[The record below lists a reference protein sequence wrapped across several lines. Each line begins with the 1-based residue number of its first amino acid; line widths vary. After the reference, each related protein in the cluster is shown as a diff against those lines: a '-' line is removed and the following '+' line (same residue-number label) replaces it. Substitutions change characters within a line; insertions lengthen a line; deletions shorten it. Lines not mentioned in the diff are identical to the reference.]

1 MKTTT
6 LDAIRKIEFEA
17 RIFISLGIVLVICL
31 LSFLVFPESP
41 PVMATLGRW
50 LGLSDGTSL
59 KAGYALV
66 AGIVAMASLLRMW
79 AGSVLSSPRVMSF
92 EVRKE
97 ALTIQ
102 GPYLLTRNPIYLAD
116 LVCFCSFV
124 LCLPLVGLALPL
136 LLYLHY
142 LQLIAYEEKNLQA
155 QFKEAF
161 VAYTRQTP
169 RFLPNCRSFGALRG
183 ELQHFFINWDGFRH
197 NAQYLLLIPGFG
209 VSAFTGNLLHAILI
223 GLPGILDWAIVHTRI
238 GLHPEKKL
246 KKQGLAATSQP
257 LPKDKVFRDILY
269 AQCWEDPQMDRQA
282 FHIGPEEV
290 VFSITSG
297 GCNTLAFLADNPKKV
312 IALDISPYQNYLLE
326 LKMAAFSGLSY
337 DELLEFIGVL
347 PSNRRMAYYQR
358 IAGQLRPESRAYWD
372 AQTKKITEGILH
384 AGRYEGYM
392 RLLRRLLVLL
402 VGRDLPRALY
412 HCQTVAQRKQLF
424 EKRWDNLRWKLFT
437 RIFLSRGFMTALFTK
452 AFFEQVEGDF
462 SFGEHFRKKAQKA
475 LTELPLQ
482 ENHFLAYILLGNYYS
497 ADYLPDYL
505 KKENYE
511 HIKSRLDRVEIVT
524 GNCGD
529 YFDSLAPD
537 SLSRFNFSNIF
548 EWMPAEEFHRLLQKT
563 IRVARDGS
571 VLTYRNLLVPRSR
584 PESLAAW
591 IQPDT
596 VLAAALYDADR
607 SFIYRAYQAEK
618 IVKHHGIP
626 S

>member
-1 MKTTT
+1 MKTAN

-17 RIFISLGIVLVICL
+17 RIFISLGIVLIICL
-31 LSFLVFPESP
+31 LSFFVFPESP
-41 PVMATLGRW
+41 PFMVSLGRW
-50 LGLSDGTSL
+50 LGISDSTSL
-59 KAGYALV
+59 KAGYGLV
-66 AGIVAMASLLRMW
+66 AAMVGLATLLRMW

-92 EVRKE
+92 EIRKE
-97 ALTIQ
+97 VLTIQ
-102 GPYLLTRNPIYLAD
+102 GPYLLTRNPIHLAD

-124 LCLPLVGLALPL
+124 FCLPPIGLALPV

-161 VAYTRQTP
+161 VAYKQQTP
-169 RFLPNCRSFGALRG
+169 RFLPNLRSFTALRG
-183 ELQHFFINWDGFRH
+183 ELRYFFINRDGFRH

-238 GLHPEKKL
+238 GLHPEKKM
-246 KKQGLAATSQP
+246 KRQDPQAAS
-257 LPKDKVFRDILY
+257 LPKNKVFQDILY
-269 AQCWEDPQMDRQA
+269 AQCWEDPQMDRKA
-282 FHIGPEEV
+282 FQIGPEDV

-347 PSNRRMAYYQR
+347 PCTRRAAYYQR
-358 IAGQLRPESRAYWD
+358 IAGQLHPESRAYWD
-372 AQTKKITEGILH
+372 AQPEKITNGILH

-392 RLLRRLLVLL
+392 RLLRRLLTLL
-402 VGRDLPRALY
+402 VGRDLPQALY
-412 HCQTVAQRKQLF
+412 ACQTLEQRQQLF
-424 EKRWDNLRWKLFT
+424 ETRWDNLRWKLFT
-437 RIFLSRGFMTALFTK
+437 QVFLSRRFMTALFTR
-452 AFFEQVEGDF
+452 AFFKQVEGDF
-462 SFGEHFRKKAQKA
+462 SFGEHFRKKARKA

-482 ENHFLAYILLGNYYS
+482 ENYFLAYILLGNYYS
-497 ADYLPDYL
+497 TDYLPDYL

-511 HIKSRLDRVEIVT
+511 RIKSRLDRVEIVT
-524 GNCGD
+524 GSCGD
-529 YFDSLAPD
+529 YFDRLAPD

-548 EWMPAEEFHRLLQKT
+548 EWMPAEDFHNLLQKT

-571 VLTYRNLLVPRSR
+571 ILTYRNLLVPRFR
-584 PESLAAW
+584 PESLSTW
-591 IQPDT
+591 IQPDP
-596 VLAAALYDADR
+596 VLSAALSNTDR
-607 SFIYRAYQAEK
+607 SFIYRAYQVEK
-618 IVKHHGIP
+618 IVKHHEVSG
-626 S
+626 

>member
-1 MKTTT
+1 M
-6 LDAIRKIEFEA
+6 
-17 RIFISLGIVLVICL
+17 V
-31 LSFLVFPESP
+31 
-41 PVMATLGRW
+41 TLGRW
-50 LGLSDGTSL
+50 LGLPDGTSL
-59 KAGYALV
+59 KAGYGLV
-66 AGIVAMASLLRMW
+66 ASIVGMATLLRMW

-92 EVRKE
+92 EIRKE
-97 ALTIQ
+97 VLTIQ

-124 LCLPLVGLALPL
+124 FCLPPVGFALPV

-161 VAYTRQTP
+161 VDYTRQTP
-169 RFLPNCRSFGALRG
+169 RFLPNLRSFAALRG
-183 ELQHFFINWDGFRH
+183 ELQHFFINRDGFRH

-209 VSAFTGNLLHAILI
+209 VSAFTGKLLHAILI

-246 KKQGLAATSQP
+246 KRQAAQAKSAP
-257 LPKDKVFRDILY
+257 LLHRDKVFQDILY

-282 FHIGPEEV
+282 FKIGPEDI

-347 PSNRRMAYYQR
+347 PCTRRTAYYQR

-372 AQTKKITEGILH
+372 AQPKKITQGIMH

-392 RLLRRLLVLL
+392 RLLRRLLILL
-402 VGRDLPRALY
+402 VGRDLPQALY
-412 HCQTVAQRKQLF
+412 TCQTREQRQQLF
-424 EKRWDNLRWKLFT
+424 EKRWDNLRWRLFS
-437 RIFLSRGFMTALFTK
+437 RVFLSRGFMTALFTK

-475 LTELPLQ
+475 LTELPLP
-482 ENHFLAYILLGNYYS
+482 ENYFLAYILLGNYYNTNS
-497 ADYLPDYL
+497 LPDYL

-511 HIKSRLDRVEIVT
+511 HIKSRLDRIEIVT

-529 YFDSLAPD
+529 YFDGLAPD

-548 EWMPAEEFHRLLQKT
+548 EWMPAEDFHKLLQKT

-584 PESLAAW
+584 PESLSAW
-591 IQPDT
+591 IRPDA
-596 VLAAALYDADR
+596 VLSAALLDIDR
-607 SFIYRAYQAEK
+607 SFIYRAYQVEK
-618 IVKHHGIP
+618 IVKRHGIP
-626 S
+626 G